1 MEVRYH
7 NSAKETAAM
16 GTDELRAAFLMQQVM
31 VPDEIKLLY
40 THYDRVI
47 IGGVVPVYKTI
58 SLPTYDALK
67 ADYFLQRRE
76 IGIINIGGDGEVIV
90 EGKAY
95 PLRKL
100 DCLYVGKGNEKIQFK
115 SVKRAAPAKFY
126 LLSS

>member
-31 VPDEIKLLY
+31 VQDEIKLLY

-47 IGGVVPVYKTI
+47 IGGVVPVNKTI
-58 SLPTYDALK
+58 TLPTHDALK
-67 ADYFLQRRE
+67 ADYFLERRE

-90 EGKAY
+90 NGKAI
-95 PLRKL
+95 P
-100 DCLYVGKGNEKIQFK
+100 VEKIGLF
-115 SVKRAAPAKFY
+115 VCRKRK
-126 LLSS
+126 